1 MMRTR
6 TDGDWLGPGGGGDGP
21 LLPKTCRVERC
32 HTLKGKIIRAKHVV
46 KPPAVW
52 DHLVLLLKKKK
63 KGREKGEAERGR
75 GPHA

>member
-1 MMRTR
+1 M
-6 TDGDWLGPGGGGDGP
+6 
-21 LLPKTCRVERC
+21 PKTCRVERC

-63 KGREKGEAERGR
+63 GREKGEAERGR